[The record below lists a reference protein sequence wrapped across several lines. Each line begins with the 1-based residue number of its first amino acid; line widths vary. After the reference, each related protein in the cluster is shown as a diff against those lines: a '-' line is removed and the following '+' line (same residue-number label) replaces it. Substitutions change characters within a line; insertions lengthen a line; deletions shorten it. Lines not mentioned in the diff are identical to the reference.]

1 MTFVKPSTTEGILE
15 RLQNQYPRLSP
26 QLRQAAQYVL
36 DHPND
41 IGVSSMRQI
50 AEAAEVKPNT
60 LVRMARSM
68 GFQGYE
74 EFREPFQAKLR
85 DGINSFP
92 DQARWLQSLAQGAS
106 HGKLYSRMAAS
117 ALRNIEQLF
126 SEVSIDEIKIVADRI
141 DASRR
146 TFVYG
151 VGICAAIA
159 QNFWY
164 VGRMAMENLELV
176 PRRGNLPIDDIAKIG
191 GQDVLLTMTFSP
203 YRTEVV
209 EITRLA
215 KQRNACLVSITDSRA
230 SPIALNADHVFVAPT
245 ETPQMFTS
253 MVAVTAF
260 LETLLAFMIADA
272 DEQVVANIQE
282 FHRLRSETG
291 VYWSEK

>member
-1 MTFVKPSTTEGILE
+1 MAVSAPTTEGILE
-15 RLQNQYPRLSP
+15 RLKHQYPTLSP

-50 AEAAEVKPNT
+50 AEAADVKPNT

-68 GFQGYE
+68 GFGGYE
-74 EFREPFQAKLR
+74 AFREPFQSKLR
-85 DGINSFP
+85 NGSGSFP
-92 DQARWLQSLAQGAS
+92 DQARWLQSLAQGGS
-106 HGKLYSRMAAS
+106 HGELCSRMAAS
-117 ALRNIEQLF
+117 ALHNIEQLF
-126 SEVSIDEIKIVADRI
+126 SDIDVDEVKAVADRI

-151 VGICAAIA
+151 VGICSAIA

-176 PRRGNLPIDDIAKIG
+176 PQRGNLPVDDIAKINAD
-191 GQDVLLTMTFSP
+191 DVMVTMTFSP

-215 KQRNACLVSITDSRA
+215 KARRACVVAVTDSRA
-230 SPIALNADHVFVAPT
+230 SPIALKADHVFVAPT
-245 ETPQMFTS
+245 ETPQMFSS
-253 MVAVTAF
+253 MIAVTAL
-260 LETLLAFMIADA
+260 LETLLAVMVADA
-272 DEQVVANIQE
+272 DEQVVANIEE

-291 VYWSEK
+291 VYWSEE